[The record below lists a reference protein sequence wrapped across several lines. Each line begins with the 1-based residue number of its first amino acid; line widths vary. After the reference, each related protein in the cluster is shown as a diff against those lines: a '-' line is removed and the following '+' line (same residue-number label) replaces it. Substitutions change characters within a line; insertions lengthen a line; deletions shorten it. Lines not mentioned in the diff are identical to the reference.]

1 MNLSKILKYLFT
13 LIYSYIIFFFSI
25 YILSGFLLINN
36 ITPKFELIKQYQR
49 IFYHH
54 GGLKQIWQ
62 SNKECIEFD
71 EDLIFLPK
79 KTKCTFKNLE
89 YDTSISF
96 DKYGRYSNHPFTKS
110 PGIAVLGDSHAM
122 GWGVND
128 DETFSAVLEKKIDKP
143 VYNLAVS
150 GYGTIRELIRF
161 EKSGLVDAVDTIII
175 QYCYNDWGENN
186 NFKRNTFQ
194 EAQEKFY
201 IIGNS
206 KPMSFLKKLRK
217 GFRYSMTIPKD
228 IITEKNQIMTFEHH
242 KKKIHEIIKRFP
254 ILNEKKI
261 ILFYANGYNMKFGNF
276 PSKKSD
282 VIKNLHYADFDLGE
296 EHFFQIDGHLT
307 KYGHKIIAEK
317 LSKLLIQ

>member
-1 MNLSKILKYLFT
+1 MSFLKISKYILI
-13 LIYSYIIFFFSI
+13 LIYSYIIIFFSI
-25 YILSGFLLINN
+25 YVLSGFLLISG
-36 ITPKFELIKQYQR
+36 ITPKFALIKNYQR
-49 IFYHH
+49 NFYLF
-54 GGLKQIWQ
+54 GVRNIWQ

-79 KTKCTFKNLE
+79 KTECIFKNLE
-89 YDTSISF
+89 YATSISF
-96 DKYGRYSNHPFTKS
+96 DEYGRYSNHPFIKGS
-110 PGIAVLGDSHAM
+110 GIAVLGDSFAM

-128 DETFSAVLEKKIDKP
+128 DETFSAILEKKIDKP

-217 GFRYSMTIPKD
+217 GFRYSMTIPMD
-228 IITEKNQIMTFEHH
+228 IITEKNQIMDFEHH
-242 KKKIHEIIKRFP
+242 KKKIHEVIKRFP

-282 VIKNLHYADFDLGE
+282 EIKNLLYADFDLGE

-307 KYGHKIIAEK
+307 NYGHKIVAEK
-317 LSKLLIQ
+317 LSKLLLQ

>member
-1 MNLSKILKYLFT
+1 MSFLKISKYILI
-13 LIYSYIIFFFSI
+13 LIYSYIIIFFSI
-25 YILSGFLLINN
+25 YVLSGFFLISG

-49 IFYHH
+49 NFYLH
-54 GGLKQIWQ
+54 GGLRNIWQ

-79 KTKCTFKNLE
+79 RTKCTFKNLE

-96 DKYGRYSNHPFTKS
+96 DKYGRYSDHPFTKS

-186 NFKRNTFQ
+186 NFKRNSYQ
-194 EAQEKFY
+194 EAQKKFY
-201 IIGNS
+201 TIGYS
-206 KPMSFLKKLRK
+206 KPSGFFKKLRK
-217 GFRYSMTIPKD
+217 SFRYSMTIPIDVIKNKD
-228 IITEKNQIMTFEHH
+228 QKMNFNHH
-242 KKKIHEIIKRFP
+242 KNKIHEIIKQFP
-254 ILNEKKI
+254 ILNKKKI
-261 ILFYANGYNMKFGNF
+261 ILLYVNGYNMKFQNY
-276 PSKKSD
+276 PSKKSE
-282 VIKNLHYADFDLGE
+282 VIKNLYYVNFDLEE

-307 KYGHKIIAEK
+307 KLGHMVIGEK
-317 LSKLLIQ
+317 LSEFLLQ